1 MTLNDR
7 IRKHNSQSATTS
19 DTRRRSRCRTLSAS
33 FVALAAICVLFLG
46 FAGPLQAQLSTA
58 TMFGTVTD
66 ATGAVISDA
75 TITMIQTDT
84 NFVRTDIT
92 KGDGSYREEF
102 LPIGPY
108 KIRVEAKGF
117 KTLERTGIVLSVMQN
132 AELTL
137 VLDIGANTETVDVRA
152 EVPLVNTGN
161 STLGATVDN
170 VEIDNLPLVNRN
182 VDRLLQ
188 LVPGVQSVQTINNL
202 GYQEIKVLVNG
213 STDNFV
219 GQVSYYL
226 DGGLNMTGLRNSGNQ
241 VPNPDAI
248 SQFNVATNNYSAQ
261 LGRYSSAVVSTV
273 TKAGTNKFHGSA
285 FEFFRD
291 RNFNAIGH
299 NTGVGATKTP
309 YNQHRYGATLG
320 GPVRHDK
327 DFFFGSFGGYRF
339 ITGSNHSGSLP
350 SVAQMNGDFSEN
362 LPLAGEQ
369 IDPTSK
375 LPSCQQPT
383 TTAMNGAG
391 GVAPRFLVCNPT
403 TLQPY
408 ANNKL
413 PAVDPTAVNIV
424 AYLRKV
430 LPAQQPSIIGTDSPY
445 VYKTRSP
452 VTEQN
457 EEYLI
462 KTDHQLTRSHRLTLS
477 YFLLNYKIK
486 QDLGGFTQAW
496 SYSNYANKQQ
506 NANVS
511 DVWTVSSRTIN
522 QFWVNYTRQNGGRN
536 PVTADPSKKTLAD
549 FGSDFGVVG
558 TPSLA
563 NISVGGTIG
572 FTLSQA
578 ITGPKAGAN
587 VYGIRDMI
595 STTRGKHS
603 LYLGGEAGLE
613 KDFQLTSLNNYG
625 TFSFSSGQGSGKATG
640 AARTTNGLSDFVA
653 GIPSGMGQDTGL
665 YANANWYTYALFAQD
680 DWRILPR
687 LTLNLGVR
695 YDWQQSPTDPQIMQT
710 NFTPGAQSHA
720 FGTVNIVGKTGPQL
734 APIGMLFPGDPGVP
748 VGGAFTPK
756 NHFSPRVGFA
766 YDPFGDGK
774 TVFHGGAGLFF
785 GGISGNQWEFP
796 SNFAPYAVRNSY
808 SKVVSLTHPYTG
820 DPTEFPTGTN
830 PYPGLAFNRANNTAT
845 FLPLNAI
852 TAFDPNYRWPYS
864 IQMNFGFQQQFGR
877 GFALSA
883 NYVGSLNRKSP
894 LYNDLNGPLFNINP
908 DTGLSGPACFTDSAH
923 KIPDTT
929 QACGYPNIN
938 ANGTS
943 TINNRRPLN
952 SSFGQSAANPIYT
965 NINIIRSN
973 QNSNYHSLQLV
984 LEQRITHHV
993 SAKGYYTW
1001 SKTLQSNTLDTTGGL
1016 GGTFQ
1021 DVNQPQLENHQR
1033 SDQDRR
1039 HMMTMS
1045 FVWKPDYFDGYNRY
1059 VKTALNGWSISG
1071 IWTANSGQPFTVT
1084 TGSDNYF
1091 GGGTQRPSVAAG
1103 KFPHLIDNGHSRVA
1117 MMKQW
1122 FDTTAY
1128 CRPGYDSGCA
1138 GVGPLGLL
1146 GNTRPTVLSDP
1157 GYRNVDA
1164 AVFRDFHIYEEAR
1177 FQLRGEV
1184 SNVFNLVN
1192 LGAPSTSVTS
1202 GTFGQVNGS
1211 GGGQRVIQV
1220 GGRILF

>member
-1 MTLNDR
+1 MTLNNPIHID
-7 IRKHNSQSATTS
+7 NSKSSSSLAK
-19 DTRRRSRCRTLSAS
+19 RTLMMR
-33 FVALAAICVLFLG
+33 FVLLLAVVCQTLG
-46 FAGPLQAQLSTA
+46 LAGTLHAQLSTA
-58 TMFGTVTD
+58 TVSGSVTD
-66 ATGAVISDA
+66 QTGAVIPNA
-75 TITMIQTDT
+75 TVTLTQTDT
-84 NFVRTDIT
+84 NFTRASVT
-92 KGDGSYREEF
+92 KADGTYREEF
-102 LPIGPY
+102 LPVGPY
-108 KIRVEAKGF
+108 KVTIAAPGF

-132 AELTL
+132 AELNL
-137 VLDIGANTETVDVRA
+137 QLEIGATTESVNVTADI
-152 EVPLVNTGN
+152 PLVNLGN
-161 STLGATVDN
+161 STLGSTVGN

-188 LVPGVQSVQTINNL
+188 LVPGVQSVNTSNSL
-202 GYQEIKVLVNG
+202 GYQEIHVLVNG
-213 STDNFV
+213 STDSLV

-261 LGRYSSAVVSTV
+261 LGRYSAAVVSVV
-273 TKAGTNKFHGSA
+273 TKSGTNNFHGSV

-309 YNQHRYGATLG
+309 YNQHRFGATIG
-320 GPVRHDK
+320 GPIRQDK
-327 DFFFGSFGGYRF
+327 DFFFASYGGYRF
-339 ITGSNHSGSLP
+339 ITGSSHSGSLP
-350 SVAQMNGDFSEN
+350 SAAQMTGDFSEN

-369 IDPTSK
+369 VDPVTH

-383 TTAMNGAG
+383 TTAMNGQNGAR
-391 GVAPRFLVCNPT
+391 PRFLVCNPA

-413 PAVDPTAVNIV
+413 PAVDPTAANIV

-430 LPAQQPSIIGTDSPY
+430 LPAQQPNIPTDTPY
-445 VYKTRSP
+445 IYRTRSP

-457 EEYLI
+457 DEYLI
-462 KTDHQLTRSHRLTLS
+462 KTDHQLTQSHRLTLS
-477 YFLLNYKIK
+477 YFLLNYAIK

-511 DVWTVSSRTIN
+511 DTWTISPRTIN
-522 QFWVNYTRQNGGRN
+522 QFWVNYTRQNGGRI

-549 FGSDFGVVG
+549 FGSDFGVAG
-558 TPSLA
+558 SPSLPNMA
-563 NISVGGTIG
+563 INGAEA

-587 VYGIRDMI
+587 VYGIRDLVN
-595 STTRGKHS
+595 TTRGRHS

-613 KDFQLTSLNNYG
+613 KDFLLTSLNNYG
-625 TFSFSSGQGSGKATG
+625 TFSFSSGQGTGKATG
-640 AARTTNGLSDFVA
+640 AARTTNGLSDFVS
-653 GIPSGMGQDTGL
+653 GIPTSMNQDTGL
-665 YANANWYTYALFAQD
+665 YANANWFTYALFAQD

-695 YDWQQSPTDPQIMQT
+695 YDWQQAPTDPQQMQT
-710 NFTPGAQSHA
+710 NFSPGVQSHA

-748 VGGAFTPK
+748 VGGVFTPM
-756 NHFSPRVGFA
+756 NHVSPRLGFA
-766 YDPFGDGK
+766 YDPYGNGK
-774 TVFHGGAGLFF
+774 TVFHGGAGIFF
-785 GGISGNQWEFP
+785 GGISGNEWEFP
-796 SNFAPYAVRNSY
+796 SNFAPYAVRNGY

-830 PYPGLAFNRANNTAT
+830 PYPGLTFNRKNNSAT

-852 TAFDPNYRWPYS
+852 SAFDPNYRWPYS
-864 IQMNFGFQQQFGR
+864 IQINFGFQQQFGK
-877 GFALSA
+877 GLALSA
-883 NYVGSLNRKSP
+883 NYVGSLNRKAP
-894 LYNDLNGPLFNINP
+894 LYNDLNGPQFNISAAG
-908 DTGLSGPACFTDSAH
+908 TSGAGCTDPT
-923 KIPDTT
+923 K
-929 QACGYPNIN
+929 ACGY
-938 ANGTS
+938 ANTS
-943 TINNRRPLN
+943 ATINNRRPLN
-952 SSFGQSAANPIYT
+952 SSFGQSAASPIYT
-965 NINIIRSN
+965 NVNIIRSN
-973 QNSNYHSLQLV
+973 QNSNYNSLQV
-984 LEQRITHHV
+984 TLEQRITHHI

-1001 SKTLQSNTLDTTGGL
+1001 SKTLQSNTLDATGAVSGV
-1016 GGTFQ
+1016 FQ
-1021 DVNQPQLENHQR
+1021 DVNYPQLEARQR

-1039 HMMTMS
+1039 HMMTMH
-1045 FVWKPDYFDGYNRY
+1045 FIWKPDYFDNYNRI
-1059 VKTALNGWSISG
+1059 VRTALNGWSISG
-1071 IWTANSGQPFTVT
+1071 IWTANSGQPFRVT

-1103 KFPHLIDNGHSRVA
+1103 KFQHLIDNGHSRTE
-1117 MMKQW
+1117 MMKKW

-1128 CRPGYDSGCA
+1128 CRPGFDAGCP

-1146 GNTRPTVLSDP
+1146 GNVGPSDLSDP

-1164 AVFRDFHIYEEAR
+1164 SLFRDFHIFEQAR

-1184 SNVFNLVN
+1184 ANVFNLVN
-1192 LGAPSTSVTS
+1192 LGAPTASVTS
-1202 GTFGQVNGS
+1202 GTFGQITGS
-1211 GGGQRVIQV
+1211 GGSQRIIQV